1 MLDVYLFLL
10 RQVYVGYCEQH
21 DGADPQVDSYYLSVD
36 RPGLLNIAWCGE
48 AGSRRWLRP
57 AAGY

>member
-1 MLDVYLFLL
+1 MTATFAPLGVLDVYLFLL

-36 RPGLLNIAWCGE
+36 RPGLLNIAWCG
-48 AGSRRWLRP
+48 
-57 AAGY
+57 